1 MLDNGSASCYASLGN
16 SNKGA
21 DKMQA
26 FDWNEAEREHYRRMF
41 ELLDGHLDEKATR
54 LVGAAMALSLGAG
67 SHSAVRA
74 ITGLAM
80 DTLQLGVAQLR
91 GDVALPAERIRRHGG
106 GRKEITEIYPDLLP
120 ALRKLV
126 EEDTQG
132 DPESP
137 LLWTSKSLSHLAD
150 ELTKQGMPVSAK
162 TVSRLLADEGY
173 SMQANRKRFDRG
185 SDHPD
190 RDQQFQYIAEQAQD
204 FQDRGQPVIS
214 VDAKKKEIIGNFKNG
229 GQEYRPKG
237 QPVEVNAHD
246 FPDPELG
253 KAIPYGIYDPVS
265 NTGWVSVGIDH
276 DTAEF
281 AVASIRQWW
290 SQMGHT
296 AYPNATEL
304 FITPDG
310 GGSNGYRLHGFKLE
324 LQKFADETGFT
335 IRVSHFPPGTS
346 KWNRIEHRMFSAIS
360 LNWRGRPLTSH
371 AMVVKLIG
379 HTRTKTGLQ
388 IQAAL
393 DTNAYATGKKAD
405 KKTLAALNIERPDD
419 QNSQWNYVIRPHVNT
434 DRQEVVG

>member
-1 MLDNGSASCYASLGN
+1 
-16 SNKGA
+16 
-21 DKMQA
+21 MQA

-41 ELLDGHLDEKATR
+41 ELLAGHLDEKSTR

-67 SHSAVRA
+67 SHSAVRG

-106 GRKEITEIYPDLLP
+106 GRKEITEIYPDLVP

-126 EEDTQG
+126 EADTQG

-150 ELTKQGMPVSAK
+150 ELTTQGMPVSGK
-162 TVSRLLADEGY
+162 TVSRLLAAEGY

-190 RDQQFQYIAEQAQD
+190 RDQQFQYIAAQAQD

-214 VDAKKKEIIGNFKNG
+214 VDAKKKETIGNFKNG
-229 GQEYRPKG
+229 GQEY
-237 QPVEVNAHD
+237 QPTGEPVAVNAHD
-246 FPDPELG
+246 FPDPALG
-253 KAIPYGIYDPVS
+253 KALPYGIYDPVS

-290 SQMGHT
+290 DQMGRT

-324 LQKFADETGFT
+324 LQKFADEIGLT

-371 AMVVKLIG
+371 AIVVKLIG
-379 HTRTKTGLQ
+379 HTRTKTGLK

-393 DTNAYATGKKAD
+393 DTNAYATGKTID
-405 KKTLAALNIERPDD
+405 KEALAALNIERPDD
-419 QNSQWNYVIRPHVNT
+419 QNSQWNYIIRPHVNA
-434 DRQEVVG
+434 DHSEVVG

>member
-1 MLDNGSASCYASLGN
+1 
-16 SNKGA
+16 
-21 DKMQA
+21 MQA
-26 FDWNEAEREHYRRMF
+26 FDWDEAEQEHYRRMF
-41 ELLDGHLDEKATR
+41 EMLAGHLDEKATR
-54 LVGAAMALSLGAG
+54 LVGAAMALSLGPG
-67 SHSAVRA
+67 SHRAVRG

-80 DTLQLGVAQLR
+80 DTLQLGVAQLQ

-106 GRKEITEIYPDLLP
+106 GRKEITDIYPDLVP

-126 EEDTQG
+126 EADTQG

-150 ELTKQGMPVSAK
+150 ALTTQGMPVSGK
-162 TVSRLLADEGY
+162 TVSRLLAAEGY

-190 RDQQFQYIAEQAQD
+190 RDQQFQYIATQAQD

-214 VDAKKKEIIGNFKNG
+214 VDAKKKETLGNFKNG
-229 GQEYRPKG
+229 GQEYQPTG

-246 FPDPELG
+246 FPDPALG
-253 KAIPYGIYDPVS
+253 KALPYGIYDPVS

-290 SQMGHT
+290 DQMGRT

-324 LQKFADETGFT
+324 LQKFADETGLT
-335 IRVSHFPPGTS
+335 LRVSHFPPGTS

-371 AMVVKLIG
+371 AIVVKLIG
-379 HTRTKTGLQ
+379 HTRTKTGLK

-393 DTNAYATGKKAD
+393 DTNAYATGKTID
-405 KKTLAALNIERPDD
+405 KEALAALNIERPDD
-419 QNSQWNYVIRPHVNT
+419 QNSQWNYIIRPHVNA
-434 DRQEVVG
+434 DHSEVVG

>member
-1 MLDNGSASCYASLGN
+1 MP
-16 SNKGA
+16 
-21 DKMQA
+21 A
-26 FDWNEAEREHYRRMF
+26 FEWDEAEREHYRRMY
-41 ELLDGHLDEKATR
+41 ELLDGHLDEKAAR

-67 SHSAVRA
+67 SHSAVRG

-80 DTLQLGVAQLR
+80 DTLQLGVAQLQ
-91 GDVALPAERIRRHGG
+91 GDVALPTHRIRRPGG
-106 GRKEITEIYPDLLP
+106 GRKAITEIYPDMVS
-120 ALRKLV
+120 ALRTLV

-150 ELTKQGMPVSAK
+150 ELTKQGMPVSPN
-162 TVSRLLADEGY
+162 TVSRLLADAGY

-190 RDQQFQYIAEQAQD
+190 RDQQFQYIAAQAQD

-214 VDAKKKEIIGNFKNG
+214 VDSKKKEVIGNFKNG
-229 GQEYRPKG
+229 GQEYHPTG

-265 NTGWVSVGIDH
+265 NTGWGSVGIDH

-290 SQMGHT
+290 SQMGHA
-296 AYPNATEL
+296 AYPHATEL
-304 FITPDG
+304 LITPDG
-310 GGSNGYRLHGFKLE
+310 GGSNGYRLHGFKLA
-324 LQKFADETGFT
+324 LQQFADEIGLTL
-335 IRVSHFPPGTS
+335 RVSHFPPGPS

-371 AMVVKLIG
+371 AMVVQLIG
-379 HTRTKTGLQ
+379 HTRPKTGLQ

-393 DTNAYATGKKAD
+393 DTNASATGKKAD

-419 QNSQWNYVIRPHVNT
+419 HNSQWNYIIRPHVNAAPP
-434 DRQEVVG
+434 EVVG

>member
-1 MLDNGSASCYASLGN
+1 
-16 SNKGA
+16 
-21 DKMQA
+21 MQA

-41 ELLDGHLDEKATR
+41 ELLAGHLDEKSTR

-67 SHSAVRA
+67 SHSAVRG

-106 GRKEITEIYPDLLP
+106 GRKEITEIYPDLVP

-126 EEDTQG
+126 EADTQG

-150 ELTKQGMPVSAK
+150 ELTTQGMPVSGK
-162 TVSRLLADEGY
+162 TVSRLLAAEGY

-190 RDQQFQYIAEQAQD
+190 RDQQFQYIAAQAQD

-214 VDAKKKEIIGNFKNG
+214 VDAKKKETIGNFKNG
-229 GQEYRPKG
+229 GQEY
-237 QPVEVNAHD
+237 QPTGEPVAVNAHD
-246 FPDPELG
+246 FPDPALG

-290 SQMGHT
+290 DQMGRT

-324 LQKFADETGFT
+324 LQKFADETGLT
-335 IRVSHFPPGTS
+335 LRVSHFPPGTS

-371 AMVVKLIG
+371 AIVVKLIG
-379 HTRTKTGLQ
+379 HTRTKTGLK

-393 DTNAYATGKKAD
+393 DTNAYATGKTID
-405 KKTLAALNIERPDD
+405 KEALAALNIERPDD
-419 QNSQWNYVIRPHVNT
+419 QNSQWNYIIRPHVNA
-434 DRQEVVG
+434 DHSEVVG